1 MKPAALTPVAIALA
15 TQALPMPTHL
25 VVARGP
31 EMRVFYDYGED
42 GHLAG
47 GTLIVDP
54 NDPQHHTDF
63 GLARAA
69 VTGDWVVT
77 TIANGGGPE
86 NRIDLVFLGDG
97 YTESDLGTYAGH
109 VDRVLQGFLSEEP
122 LGAYASYFNVHRV
135 DIVSDESGVDE
146 PNLSIFRDTAL
157 DMTFGCGGIAGLL
170 CVDTGKAAAAAAL
183 APDVDQVLAVANS
196 TRYGGAAYTWMNL
209 ATVPGDNPSTTEIA
223 LHEVGHTLGGL
234 ADEYFCFDG
243 STYTGPEVALPN
255 ISIYDIDRQIQQS
268 TKWHAWMD
276 PPNVSTFEGATHH
289 QFGIFRPTENSK
301 MRGLGVPFGPVNGEQ
316 LVINIYESLSPIDQ
330 ATPPSAR
337 ALPAG
342 TGFWVTPLE
351 PTDHALRV
359 QWSVDGVAVP
369 GGTETAFTAD
379 FAALELGVHE
389 VSVIVVDDTPRVR
402 DEGAREAWMTAIRQW
417 QINVLAGDYEGDDD
431 VDLAD
436 VGWLQTCFSGWGEW
450 IDPRCNASDIDDD
463 HDVDLVDFMRL
474 EADLT
479 GPKRG
484 PGAD

>member
-170 CVDTGKAAAAAAL
+170 CVDTG
-183 APDVDQVLAVANS
+183 
-196 TRYGGAAYTWMNL
+196 R
-209 ATVPGDNPSTTEIA
+209 PGP
-223 LHEVGHTLGGL
+223 G
-234 ADEYFCFDG
+234 C
-243 STYTGPEVALPN
+243 
-255 ISIYDIDRQIQQS
+255 
-268 TKWHAWMD
+268 
-276 PPNVSTFEGATHH
+276 
-289 QFGIFRPTENSK
+289 RP
-301 MRGLGVPFGPVNGEQ
+301 GLGRGELDPIRGRRLYLDESGDGPRRQPFHDRDRP
-316 LVINIYESLSPIDQ
+316 
-330 ATPPSAR
+330 AR
-337 ALPAG
+337 GRAY
-342 TGFWVTPLE
+342 
-351 PTDHALRV
+351 
-359 QWSVDGVAVP
+359 S
-369 GGTETAFTAD
+369 
-379 FAALELGVHE
+379 
-389 VSVIVVDDTPRVR
+389 
-402 DEGAREAWMTAIRQW
+402 
-417 QINVLAGDYEGDDD
+417 
-431 VDLAD
+431 
-436 VGWLQTCFSGWGEW
+436 
-450 IDPRCNASDIDDD
+450 
-463 HDVDLVDFMRL
+463 
-474 EADLT
+474 
-479 GPKRG
+479 RG
-484 PGAD
+484 PGRRVFLFRRLHLHGTRGRPAQYQHLRH